1 MSEKQVVENVPLT
14 EVSKDVEVMINTL
27 NSLLPQNAPF
37 VIQQVS
43 EAVKLL
49 IGETEDLAKRNLEM
63 AISITEQIS
72 KFSQGDIVYNY
83 VPIVLALLQDLQ
95 GISLDKFDTITEEQ
109 FEQAKHEIP
118 FSYSLIQQFVD
129 RYPVDTKNAP
139 TTLIDFIKEGKKNIS
154 LVILARLLSDVTAG
168 KNALNVAYIMLAL
181 NMNKI
186 QFTEEAFQFYVDI
199 LTALNTVQY

>member
-1 MSEKQVVENVPLT
+1 MSEKQVENVPVT

-49 IGETEDLAKRNLEM
+49 IVETEDLVKRNLEM
-63 AISITEQIS
+63 AISITKQIS

-83 VPIVLALLQDLQ
+83 VPIVLALLQDLK
-95 GISLDKFDTITEEQ
+95 GIYLDKFDTIN
-109 FEQAKHEIP
+109 HEIP

>member
-1 MSEKQVVENVPLT
+1 MSEKQTLENVPVT

-49 IGETEDLAKRNLEM
+49 IGETEDIAKRNLEM

-95 GISLDKFDTITEEQ
+95 GISLDKFDTIN
-109 FEQAKHEIP
+109 HEIP

-154 LVILARLLSDVTAG
+154 LVILARLISDVTAG

>member
-1 MSEKQVVENVPLT
+1 MSEKQTVENVPLT

-83 VPIVLALLQDLQ
+83 VPIVLVLLQDLQ
-95 GISLDKFDTITEEQ
+95 GISLDKFDTIN
-109 FEQAKHEIP
+109 HEIP

>member
-1 MSEKQVVENVPLT
+1 MSEKQVENVPVT

-83 VPIVLALLQDLQ
+83 VPIVLALLQDLK
-95 GISLDKFDTITEEQ
+95 GISLDKFDTIN
-109 FEQAKHEIP
+109 HEIP
-118 FSYSLIQQFVD
+118 FSYSLSQQFVD

>member
-1 MSEKQVVENVPLT
+1 MSEKQTVENVPLT

-49 IGETEDLAKRNLEM
+49 IGETEDIAKRNLEM

-95 GISLDKFDTITEEQ
+95 GISLDKFDTIN
-109 FEQAKHEIP
+109 HEIP

-199 LTALNTVQY
+199 LTPLNTVQY

>member
-1 MSEKQVVENVPLT
+1 MSEKQTVENVPVT

-37 VIQQVS
+37 VIKQVS

-83 VPIVLALLQDLQ
+83 VPIVLALLQDLK
-95 GISLDKFDTITEEQ
+95 GIYLDKFDTINY
-109 FEQAKHEIP
+109 EIL
-118 FSYSLIQQFVD
+118 FSYSLSQQFVD

-186 QFTEEAFQFYVDI
+186 QFTDEAFQFYVDI
-199 LTALNTVQY
+199 VTALNTVQY

>member
-95 GISLDKFDTITEEQ
+95 GISLDKFDTIN
-109 FEQAKHEIP
+109 HEIP

-129 RYPVDTKNAP
+129 RYPVYTKNAP

>member
-1 MSEKQVVENVPLT
+1 MSEKQTVENVPVT

-83 VPIVLALLQDLQ
+83 VPIVLALLQDLK
-95 GISLDKFDTITEEQ
+95 GIYLDKFDTIN
-109 FEQAKHEIP
+109 HEIP
-118 FSYSLIQQFVD
+118 FSYPLIQQFVD

>member
-1 MSEKQVVENVPLT
+1 MSEKQTVENVPVT

-49 IGETEDLAKRNLEM
+49 IVETEDLAKRNLEM

-95 GISLDKFDTITEEQ
+95 GISLDKFDTIN
-109 FEQAKHEIP
+109 HEIP

>member
-1 MSEKQVVENVPLT
+1 MSEKQVENVPVT

-95 GISLDKFDTITEEQ
+95 GISLDKFDTIN
-109 FEQAKHEIP
+109 HEIP

-199 LTALNTVQY
+199 LTPLNTVQY

>member
-1 MSEKQVVENVPLT
+1 MSEKQTVENAPLT

-95 GISLDKFDTITEEQ
+95 GISLDKFDTIN
-109 FEQAKHEIP
+109 HEIP

>member
-1 MSEKQVVENVPLT
+1 MSEKQVENVPVT

-83 VPIVLALLQDLQ
+83 VPIVLALLQDVQ
-95 GISLDKFDTITEEQ
+95 GISLDKFDTIN
-109 FEQAKHEIP
+109 HEIP

>member
-1 MSEKQVVENVPLT
+1 MSEKQTLENVPLT

-27 NSLLPQNAPF
+27 NSLLPQHAPF

-95 GISLDKFDTITEEQ
+95 GISLDKFDTIN
-109 FEQAKHEIP
+109 HEIP

>member
-1 MSEKQVVENVPLT
+1 MSEKQTVENVPVT

-95 GISLDKFDTITEEQ
+95 GISLDKFDTIN
-109 FEQAKHEIP
+109 HEIP

-129 RYPVDTKNAP
+129 TYPVDTKNAP

-154 LVILARLLSDVTAG
+154 LVILARILSDVTAG

>member
-49 IGETEDLAKRNLEM
+49 IGETEDIAKRNLEM

-95 GISLDKFDTITEEQ
+95 GISLDKFDTIN
-109 FEQAKHEIP
+109 HEIP

>member
-1 MSEKQVVENVPLT
+1 MSEKQTVENVPLT

-95 GISLDKFDTITEEQ
+95 GISLDKFDTIN
-109 FEQAKHEIP
+109 HEIP

-129 RYPVDTKNAP
+129 KYPVDTKNAP

>member
-14 EVSKDVEVMINTL
+14 KVSKDVEVMINTL

-95 GISLDKFDTITEEQ
+95 GISLDKFDTIN
-109 FEQAKHEIP
+109 HEIP

-129 RYPVDTKNAP
+129 KYPVDTKNAP

>member
-1 MSEKQVVENVPLT
+1 MSEKQVENVPVT

-43 EAVKLL
+43 EAVKFL

-83 VPIVLALLQDLQ
+83 VPIVLALLQDLK
-95 GISLDKFDTITEEQ
+95 GISLDKFDTIN
-109 FEQAKHEIP
+109 HEIP

>member
-1 MSEKQVVENVPLT
+1 MSEKQTVENVPLT

-49 IGETEDLAKRNLEM
+49 IGETEDIAKRNLEM

-83 VPIVLALLQDLQ
+83 VPIVLALLQDLK
-95 GISLDKFDTITEEQ
+95 GIYLDKFDTIN
-109 FEQAKHEIP
+109 HEIP

-129 RYPVDTKNAP
+129 RYLVDTKNAP

>member
-1 MSEKQVVENVPLT
+1 MSEKQTVENVPVT

-83 VPIVLALLQDLQ
+83 VPIVLALLQDLK
-95 GISLDKFDTITEEQ
+95 GISLDKFDTIN
-109 FEQAKHEIP
+109 HEIP

>member
-1 MSEKQVVENVPLT
+1 MSEKQVENVPVT

-83 VPIVLALLQDLQ
+83 VPIVLALLQDLK
-95 GISLDKFDTITEEQ
+95 GIYLDKFDTIN
-109 FEQAKHEIP
+109 HEIP

>member
-83 VPIVLALLQDLQ
+83 VPIVLALLQGLQ
-95 GISLDKFDTITEEQ
+95 GISLDKFDTIN
-109 FEQAKHEIP
+109 HEIP

-139 TTLIDFIKEGKKNIS
+139 TTLIDFIKEDKKNIS

>member
-49 IGETEDLAKRNLEM
+49 IAETEDLAKRNFEM

-95 GISLDKFDTITEEQ
+95 GISLDKFDTIN
-109 FEQAKHEIP
+109 HEIP

>member
-95 GISLDKFDTITEEQ
+95 GISLDKFDTIN
-109 FEQAKHEIP
+109 HEIP

-129 RYPVDTKNAP
+129 RYPVNTKNAP

-168 KNALNVAYIMLAL
+168 KNALNVASIMLAL

>member
-27 NSLLPQNAPF
+27 NSLLPQSAPF

-83 VPIVLALLQDLQ
+83 VPIVLALLQDLK
-95 GISLDKFDTITEEQ
+95 GISLDKFDTIN
-109 FEQAKHEIP
+109 HEIP

>member
-1 MSEKQVVENVPLT
+1 MSEKQTVENVPLT

-49 IGETEDLAKRNLEM
+49 IGETEDIAKRNLEM

-95 GISLDKFDTITEEQ
+95 GISLDKFDTIN
-109 FEQAKHEIP
+109 HEIP

-139 TTLIDFIKEGKKNIS
+139 TTLIDFIKEGKKNTS

>member
-1 MSEKQVVENVPLT
+1 MSEKQVVENVPVT
-14 EVSKDVEVMINTL
+14 EVSKDVEVMVNTL

-49 IGETEDLAKRNLEM
+49 IVETEDIVKRNLEM
-63 AISITEQIS
+63 AINITEQIS

-83 VPIVLALLQDLQ
+83 VPIVLALLQDLK
-95 GISLDKFDTITEEQ
+95 GISLDKFDTIN
-109 FEQAKHEIP
+109 HEIP

-129 RYPVDTKNAP
+129 TYPVDTKNAP

-168 KNALNVAYIMLAL
+168 KNALNVAYIMLDL

>member
-1 MSEKQVVENVPLT
+1 MSEKQVENVPVT

-83 VPIVLALLQDLQ
+83 VPIVLALLQDLK
-95 GISLDKFDTITEEQ
+95 GIYLDKFDTIN
-109 FEQAKHEIP
+109 HEIP

-154 LVILARLLSDVTAG
+154 LVILARLLSDVTAD

>member
-1 MSEKQVVENVPLT
+1 MSEKQVVENVPVT
-14 EVSKDVEVMINTL
+14 EVSKDVEVLVNTL

-49 IGETEDLAKRNLEM
+49 IVETEDIVKRNLEM
-63 AISITEQIS
+63 AINITEQIS

-83 VPIVLALLQDLQ
+83 VPIVLALLQDLK
-95 GISLDKFDTITEEQ
+95 GISLDKFDTIN
-109 FEQAKHEIP
+109 HEIP

>member
-1 MSEKQVVENVPLT
+1 MSEKQVENVPVT

-83 VPIVLALLQDLQ
+83 VPIVLALLQDLK
-95 GISLDKFDTITEEQ
+95 GIYLDKFDTIN
-109 FEQAKHEIP
+109 HEIP

-139 TTLIDFIKEGKKNIS
+139 ATLIDFIKEGKKNIS

>member
-95 GISLDKFDTITEEQ
+95 GISLDKFDTIN
-109 FEQAKHEIP
+109 HEIP

-139 TTLIDFIKEGKKNIS
+139 TTLIDFIKEDKKNIS

-199 LTALNTVQY
+199 LAALNTVQY

>member
-1 MSEKQVVENVPLT
+1 MSEKQTVENVPVT

-49 IGETEDLAKRNLEM
+49 TVETEDLAKRNLEM

-95 GISLDKFDTITEEQ
+95 GISLDKFDTIN
-109 FEQAKHEIP
+109 HEIP

>member
-1 MSEKQVVENVPLT
+1 MSEKQVENVPVT

-95 GISLDKFDTITEEQ
+95 GISLDKFDTIN
-109 FEQAKHEIP
+109 HEIP

-129 RYPVDTKNAP
+129 RYPVNTKNAP

>member
-1 MSEKQVVENVPLT
+1 MSEKQIVENVPLT

-49 IGETEDLAKRNLEM
+49 IGETEYLAKRNLEM

-95 GISLDKFDTITEEQ
+95 GISLDKFDTIN
-109 FEQAKHEIP
+109 HEIP

>member
-1 MSEKQVVENVPLT
+1 MSEKQTVENVPVT

-95 GISLDKFDTITEEQ
+95 GISLDKFDTIN
-109 FEQAKHEIP
+109 HEIP

-129 RYPVDTKNAP
+129 RYPVDTKNTP

>member
-1 MSEKQVVENVPLT
+1 MSEKQTVENVPLT

-49 IGETEDLAKRNLEM
+49 IGETEDIAKRNLEM

-95 GISLDKFDTITEEQ
+95 GIYLDKFDTIN
-109 FEQAKHEIP
+109 HEIP

-168 KNALNVAYIMLAL
+168 NNALNVAYIMLAL

>member
-1 MSEKQVVENVPLT
+1 MSEKQTIENVPLT

-95 GISLDKFDTITEEQ
+95 GISLDKFDTIN
-109 FEQAKHEIP
+109 HEIP

>member
-1 MSEKQVVENVPLT
+1 MSEKQTVENVPLT

-49 IGETEDLAKRNLEM
+49 IGETEDLVKRNLEM

-83 VPIVLALLQDLQ
+83 VPIVLALLQDLK
-95 GISLDKFDTITEEQ
+95 GIYLDKFDTIN
-109 FEQAKHEIP
+109 HEIP

-129 RYPVDTKNAP
+129 RYPVNTKNAP

-186 QFTEEAFQFYVDI
+186 QFTEEEFQFYVDI

>member
-1 MSEKQVVENVPLT
+1 MSEKQVVENVPVT
-14 EVSKDVEVMINTL
+14 EFSKDVEVMINTL

-83 VPIVLALLQDLQ
+83 VPIVLALLQDFQ
-95 GISLDKFDTITEEQ
+95 GISLDKFDTIN
-109 FEQAKHEIP
+109 HEIP